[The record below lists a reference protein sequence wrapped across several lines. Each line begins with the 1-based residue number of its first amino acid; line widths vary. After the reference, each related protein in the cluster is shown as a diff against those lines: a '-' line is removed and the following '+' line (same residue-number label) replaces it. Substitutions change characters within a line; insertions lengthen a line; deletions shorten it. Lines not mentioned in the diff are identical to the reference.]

1 MSKILCTDFD
11 TFIIY
16 IHHLYPVEVDTFLE
30 VPALEYLEFDDVDL
44 DEVTP
49 GMFNGMQN
57 LQELWMDD
65 NEFDSIEPLC
75 FSTLTSLRV
84 YS

>member
-1 MSKILCTDFD
+1 ML
-11 TFIIY
+11 
-16 IHHLYPVEVDTFLE
+16 HPVEVGSFLE

-44 DEVTP
+44 DEITP

-65 NEFDSIEPLC
+65 NEFDSIEP
-75 FSTLTSLRV
+75 FSFSSLTSLRV
-84 YS
+84 CSINYLCNFLIIAI